1 MAYICPLRCFYFASL
16 PLHVVCEPFE
26 NCGRCIFSAFISPKR
41 HSASAFSF
49 HIFHCLFFLPSP
61 PSPLSIHLFP
71 VLFVAFIHSN
81 QGRQLECERESA
93 PALFY
98 FPRPCAKNNN
108 RNGVGEL
115 VGGWLTGWVGGCG
128 VCFGGNA
135 WKKSIKQLMPN
146 EWQALPISTYPRNRN
161 GNENRQQSNPVRKN
175 KHDDDVLDG
184 EGWTARGRA
193 VEERTIA
200 INRSRSQGIKDD

>member
-1 MAYICPLRCFYFASL
+1 M
-16 PLHVVCEPFE
+16 
-26 NCGRCIFSAFISPKR
+26 
-41 HSASAFSF
+41 
-49 HIFHCLFFLPSP
+49 
-61 PSPLSIHLFP
+61 
-71 VLFVAFIHSN
+71 
-81 QGRQLECERESA
+81 
-93 PALFY
+93 
-98 FPRPCAKNNN
+98 
-108 RNGVGEL
+108 
-115 VGGWLTGWVGGCG
+115 GGWLTGWVGGCG